1 MSLGGESLRGSV
13 MQVEQVMSHQVKG
26 CGASD
31 TLATAARIMWDDDI
45 GAIPVVG
52 DDGRPVGIIT
62 DRDICMAACF
72 SNLPLAAMTVRD
84 HMSRQVFS
92 VEPGASVEAAEQLM
106 AEKQVRRLP
115 VVGFEGELVG
125 MITMSDLARAAVGS
139 HRREVDVRQVAA
151 TISRIVKARRPE
163 LARA

>member
-1 MSLGGESLRGSV
+1 
-13 MQVEQVMSHQVKG
+13 MQVEQVMSHQVKS
-26 CGASD
+26 CRASD
-31 TLATAARIMWDDDI
+31 TLATAARMMWDHDI
-45 GAIPVVG
+45 GAVPVVG
-52 DDGRPVGIIT
+52 DGGRPVGVVT

-72 SNLPLAAMTVRD
+72 SNLPLSAMPVGE
-84 HMSRQVFS
+84 HMSGQVFS

-125 MITMSDLARAAVGS
+125 MITMSDLARAAVES
-139 HRREVDVRQVAA
+139 HRQEVDVRKVAA

-163 LARA
+163 LATA

>member
-1 MSLGGESLRGSV
+1 
-13 MQVEQVMSHQVKG
+13 MQVEQVMSHQVKS
-26 CGASD
+26 CRASD
-31 TLATAARIMWDDDI
+31 TLATAARIMWDHDI
-45 GAIPVVG
+45 GAVPVVADG
-52 DDGRPVGIIT
+52 GRPVGVVT

-72 SNLPLAAMTVRD
+72 SNLPLSAMPVGE
-84 HMSRQVFS
+84 HMSRKVFS

-125 MITMSDLARAAVGS
+125 MITMSDLARAAVES
-139 HRREVDVRQVAA
+139 HRQEVDVRKVAA

-163 LARA
+163 LATA

>member
-1 MSLGGESLRGSV
+1 
-13 MQVEQVMSHQVKG
+13 
-26 CGASD
+26 
-31 TLATAARIMWDDDI
+31 
-45 GAIPVVG
+45 
-52 DDGRPVGIIT
+52 
-62 DRDICMAACF
+62 MAACF
-72 SNLPLAAMTVRD
+72 SNLPLAAMLVGE

-125 MITMSDLARAAVGS
+125 MITMSDLARAAVES

-163 LARA
+163 LATA

>member
-1 MSLGGESLRGSV
+1 
-13 MQVEQVMSHQVKG
+13 MSHQVKS
-26 CGASD
+26 CRASD
-31 TLATAARIMWDDDI
+31 TLATAARIMWDHDI
-45 GAIPVVG
+45 GAVPVVADG
-52 DDGRPVGIIT
+52 GRPVGVVT

-72 SNLPLAAMTVRD
+72 SNLPLSAMPVGE
-84 HMSRQVFS
+84 HMSRKVFS

-125 MITMSDLARAAVGS
+125 MITMSDLARAAVES
-139 HRREVDVRQVAA
+139 HRQEVDVRKVAA

-163 LARA
+163 LATA